1 LRINKTFIKRAR
13 TKIRKKR
20 TRTKIEIPKTKM
32 PNMYFLRKERDKKK
46 KNIKT
51 MTNHLVI
58 ADMRST

>member
-1 LRINKTFIKRAR
+1 LKINKTFIKRAR
-13 TKIRKKR
+13 TKIKKKR

-51 MTNHLVI
+51 MTNHLAT